1 MTSSESRAALFESLC
16 DAYASVDGVALPA
29 GGTGFGSNAIKI
41 NKSIFAML
49 VNDRIV
55 VKLPAARVAQL
66 ISDGDGVPFD
76 AGKGK
81 PMKEW
86 VGLTADDAK
95 CRGLVAEALAFVGRR
110 RARLDPTI

>member
-1 MTSSESRAALFESLC
+1 MSSESQAALFESFC
-16 DAYASVDGVALPA
+16 DEYAGRDGVTVP
-29 GGTGFGSNAIKI
+29 GGSSGFGSNAIKI

-55 VKLPAARVAQL
+55 VKLPATRVSQL
-66 ISDGDGVPFD
+66 ISAGDGVPFD

-86 VGLTADDAK
+86 VGLTADDDACK
-95 CRGLVAEALAFVGRR
+95 ELVAEAMAFVGKRH
-110 RARLDPTI
+110 

>member
-1 MTSSESRAALFESLC
+1 MFESLC
-16 DAYASVDGVALPA
+16 DAYAGMDRVMVPG

-49 VNDRIV
+49 VDDRLV

-66 ISDGDGVPFD
+66 ISAGDGVPFD

-86 VGLTADDAK
+86 VGLTGDDDA
-95 CRGLVAEALAFVGRR
+95 CRDLVAEAMTFVGQR
-110 RARLDPTI
+110 

>member
-1 MTSSESRAALFESLC
+1 MASEGQAALFESLC
-16 DAYASVDGVALPA
+16 DEYSGVREVSVPE
-29 GGTGFGSNAIKI
+29 GGSGFGSNAIKI

-49 VNDRIV
+49 VDDRIV

-66 ISDGDGVPFD
+66 ISDGAGVPFD

-86 VGLTADDAK
+86 VGLTLDDAAA
-95 CRGLVAEALAFVGRR
+95 RQLVAEAMDFVGRR
-110 RARLDPTI
+110 

>member
-1 MTSSESRAALFESLC
+1 MSRRESQAALFESLC
-16 DAYASVDGVALPA
+16 DEYAGKSGVSVPD

-49 VNDRIV
+49 VNSQLV
-55 VKLPAARVAQL
+55 VKLPAARVAEL
-66 ISDGDGVPFD
+66 ISTGDGVPFD

-86 VGLTADDAK
+86 VGLTVDDATA
-95 CRGLVAEALAFVGRR
+95 RELVAEAMAFVGRR
-110 RARLDPTI
+110 

>member
-1 MTSSESRAALFESLC
+1 MSRRGSQAALFESLC
-16 DAYASVDGVALPA
+16 DEYADKSGVSVPD

-49 VNDRIV
+49 VNSQLV
-55 VKLPAARVAQL
+55 VKLPAARVAEL
-66 ISDGDGVPFD
+66 ISTGDGVPFD

-86 VGLTADDAK
+86 VELTADDEDA
-95 CRGLVAEALAFVGRR
+95 CRRLVAEAMAFVSRR
-110 RARLDPTI
+110 LRH